1 LKLFNFTVVNCKNC
15 NKCVRECPVKAIR
28 FINNRAE
35 IDEEKCIACGR
46 CFTACPMHARNIE
59 NDMQKVETAIA
70 EGKNVVACI
79 DSAYLGAFE
88 EPGKFI
94 AALKKLGFSSVQEAA
109 AGSEKIT
116 QEYIKYL
123 KENCGSQK
131 YFISSTCP
139 SIYLYVKKYYPQL
152 IQYLIPVDLPVM
164 AIAKAVKKEDS
175 EAVVVYVGQCLSKKH
190 EIKPKD
196 NNAFLNY
203 HVTFDEV
210 LKMLAKN
217 GIDMNGLEASV
228 PDRAAR
234 TSGVSYSIAGDMWEN
249 IRELSTVHGYD
260 IMRVD
265 GMNSIKQLF
274 ASMNKGTLGKCYVG
288 VSACVESCINGPF
301 MPKDAPDLFC
311 RRQKIRTFAQRGWEE
326 KGSEIKWD
334 EIDVSRI
341 FKEENANRKI
351 AAPEQIDEILQKMGK
366 KIKADEYDCGA
377 CGYGSCR
384 EKAQAV
390 FEGMA
395 DIEMC
400 WPYLR
405 EKAQKKGDTIFEN
418 SRNIIFMLDKDLNIL
433 QVNPVA
439 EKSFGI
445 KNDDVQGKDLSF
457 LSISLDVFK
466 TAMEEKKDILNK
478 KIYLEDYGL
487 IVMCNT
493 VYIEGDELFVSM
505 QDITD
510 EERRKKELA
519 ELKRNSVEI
528 AQNVIEKQM
537 RVAQEIASLMGETTA
552 ETKVALNRL
561 KVVMLKEEDE

>member
-1 LKLFNFTVVNCKNC
+1 MKLFNFTVTNCKNC

-46 CFTACPMHARNIE
+46 CFTACPMHARNVE
-59 NDMQKVETAIA
+59 NDIAKIEDAIA
-70 EGKNVVACI
+70 EGKNVVACV

-88 EPGKFI
+88 DPSKFVS
-94 AALKKLGFSSVQEAA
+94 ALRKLGFSSVQEAA

-116 QEYIKYL
+116 QEYLRYL
-123 KENCGSQK
+123 NEQCGKQK

-139 SIYLYVKKYYPQL
+139 SIYLYIKKYYPQL
-152 IQYLIPVDLPVM
+152 IQYLIPVDIPVI
-164 AIAKAVKKEDS
+164 ALAKAVKQEDS
-175 EAVVVYVGQCLSKKH
+175 EAVIVYVGQCLSKKN
-190 EIKPKD
+190 EIKSKGK
-196 NNAFLNY
+196 NVYLNY
-203 HVTFDEV
+203 HATFDEV
-210 LKMLAKN
+210 LKMLLKN
-217 GIDMNGLEASV
+217 GIDMDMLEGTA

-234 TSGVSYSIAGDMWEN
+234 KSGVSYSIAGDMWDN
-249 IRELSTVHGYD
+249 IKELSTVHGYD

-274 ASMNKGTLGKCYVG
+274 ASMEKGTLGKCYVG

-301 MPKDAPDLFC
+301 IPKNAPDLFC
-311 RRQKIRTFAQRGWEE
+311 RRQKIRNFAQHGWEE
-326 KGSEIKWD
+326 KGKEINWD
-334 EIDVSRI
+334 TIDVSRT
-341 FKEENANRKI
+341 FVEESANRKI
-351 AAPEQIDEILQKMGK
+351 ATTEQIEDILQKMGK
-366 KIKADEYDCGA
+366 KTRADEYDCGA

-400 WPYLR
+400 WPRLR
-405 EKAQKKGDTIFEN
+405 EKAKRKGDTIFEN
-418 SRNIIFMLDKDLNIL
+418 SRNIILMLDKNLNIL

-439 EKSFGI
+439 EKSFAI
-445 KNDDVQGKDLSF
+445 KNIEVQGKNVSVLNIETDSF
-457 LSISLDVFK
+457 EASMSEK
-466 TAMEEKKDILNK
+466 TDILNK
-478 KIYLEDYGL
+478 KMYLQDYGL
-487 IVMCNT
+487 TVMCNT

-505 QDITD
+505 QNITD

-519 ELKRNSVEI
+519 ELKRSSVEI

-561 KVVMLKEEDE
+561 KDVMLKEEDE